1 MARRSDHTREQLY
14 QMALAA
20 ARKIVA
26 KEGLRG
32 LTTRRIAAKIG
43 YSPGTLYQLFAD
55 LDDLVLRLNG
65 TTLDALY
72 AACKDVGF
80 DAGTEDALQT
90 LANIYIRFV
99 GESPKLWA
107 AVVEYGSP
115 QGKATPVWYSERIRS
130 LIGLAERA
138 LSSMYSP
145 DDTGRK
151 NRDAHILWAGLYG
164 IASLQSAQK
173 LPSNVTAQELVRTL
187 VTTYVAGLR
196 AASGGT
202 SVEEVRAAASAHDR

>member
-1 MARRSDHTREQLY
+1 
-14 QMALAA
+14 MALSA

-43 YSPGTLYQLFAD
+43 YSAGTLYQLFAD
-55 LDDLVLRLNG
+55 LDDLVVHLNG
-65 TTLDALY
+65 KTLDALF
-72 AACKDVGF
+72 AASKDVNF
-80 DAGTEDALQT
+80 EAGIEATLQN

-99 GESPKLWA
+99 GENPKLWT
-107 AVVEYGSP
+107 AVVEHNPP
-115 QGKATPVWYSERIRS
+115 QGKETPAWYSGRIRS
-130 LIGLAERA
+130 LLELAERA
-138 LSSMYSP
+138 LSPMYSP
-145 DDTGRK
+145 EDTERK

-164 IASLQSAQK
+164 IASLESARK

-196 AASGGT
+196 AASGVTGD
-202 SVEEVRAAASAHDR
+202 VGARAAMPGHGG